1 MASLAGQIF
10 DGSTGFTD
18 SNDTIQSKLGNVTW
32 FSDFA
37 LSGEELIALVR
48 LWACHSMGLCCPI
61 ACEYAMYRGSK
72 LASRPDSIAIHIAC
86 HPQKWS
92 LLQEQPTPTFSI
104 GGVEFVFVPEL
115 SIPGKVLHYVIRY
128 EGDEILLRIRCID
141 SVNSYGPRSNM
152 DLSYYIWS
160 TFEYYCNNY
169 AIVMLP
175 SQTSEDKIV
184 YVRQYEAE
192 IGGETSQHCGRCVCI
207 MDNPRTY
214 YNFGCKKT
222 PKV

>member
-1 MASLAGQIF
+1 M
-10 DGSTGFTD
+10 
-18 SNDTIQSKLGNVTW
+18 
-32 FSDFA
+32 
-37 LSGEELIALVR
+37 
-48 LWACHSMGLCCPI
+48 
-61 ACEYAMYRGSK
+61 
-72 LASRPDSIAIHIAC
+72 
-86 HPQKWS
+86 
-92 LLQEQPTPTFSI
+92 LQEQPTPTFSI

-152 DLSYYIWS
+152 DLTYYIWS

-169 AIVMLP
+169 AIVVLP
-175 SQTSEDKIV
+175 SQTSGDKIV
-184 YVRQYEAE
+184 YVRQYQAE
-192 IGGETSQHCGRCVCI
+192 IGGETSRHCGRCLCI

-222 PKV
+222 QKCECVLCCKQPPSLKSAASEIVFGQYNNQKFHFDNVITCRPVEIDSDFEDFFRVNLLSYATYKL